1 MNGDIYYDDSE
12 NNIEFNSCV
21 LLTRI
26 TFTCKF
32 ARDAAVKDGRAVK
45 TYRVT
50 TFIKTRHTHK
60 YTKRYNQEKAENNH
74 PVGFDGFFKVFFLEN
89 I

>member
-1 MNGDIYYDDSE
+1 LNGDIYYDDSE

-50 TFIKTRHTHK
+50 TFIK
-60 YTKRYNQEKAENNH
+60 YA
-74 PVGFDGFFKVFFLEN
+74 
-89 I
+89 